1 MGLALEGIEGWVD
14 HVLMLQ
20 EFLSSPSRRYNDSIG
35 RIGGQLSLNSGLED
49 REVGNL
55 LI

>member
-1 MGLALEGIEGWVD
+1 MD
-14 HVLMLQ
+14 RVLMLQ
-20 EFLSSPSRRYNDSIG
+20 EFVSSTSSRYNDSAG
-35 RIGGQLSLNSGLED
+35 RIRGQLSLNSDLKD